1 MTCDIVCSIMLLA
14 GVEGLEPSRTVL
26 ETAMLPI
33 TSYPYILFFSAYHL
47 SNATLGLYQNKNGVS
62 IILERQQ

>member
-1 MTCDIVCSIMLLA
+1 MA

-33 TSYPYILFFSAYHL
+33 TSNPYMATSAGFDP
-47 SNATLGLYQNKNGVS
+47 ATSSVTGWRS
-62 IILERQQ
+62 PD